1 MKKKILRP
9 KLPYLDIFEL
19 EFEKTIIIFESSTHR
34 SYKNEFLTYILN
46 FGIEPAFSK
55 GPGSTFS
62 EGPCP
67 GPGPHC
73 KLCHYSSSF

>member
-55 GPGSTFS
+55 GPGSTLS